1 MRSSAWVA
9 RFNYNNS
16 TEDFYSQNNLW
27 PRPYFLILLRLF
39 GTLSFDICQFW
50 LFFFHCHW
58 CHCLARVYWDNQIFV
73 FLQGEAAPWH
83 NKKSPSM
90 WRKTSVKQSRQK
102 STFHQLIH
110 GFLQKNP
117 RCKDG
122 TFRGEAVELH
132 RGYRPRG
139 DDRMVPWCCQH
150 RLTWHTGRS
159 SLPTWQQTTTN
170 TADVQNI
177 QNIQKMLSEIEW
189 QDVTAKTCR
198 SIPPMTCSRGAM
210 LRSKL
215 DFDLQG
221 YRVRGKQ
228 TNKGFLWQDSDQGL
242 SLQHPLNFCS
252 EPSLEILKAIEQE
265 SWDSGQDIRQHLTH
279 CSPLDFLDCD

>member
-58 CHCLARVYWDNQIFV
+58 CHCLARVSWDNQISV

-110 GFLQKNP
+110 GFLPRAVSTKQKRPEVQRWHLPWRSRGAASWLSAP
-117 RCKDG
+117 RRRPDG
-122 TFRGEAVELH
+122 ALVLSAS
-132 RGYRPRG
+132 P
-139 DDRMVPWCCQH
+139 DI
-150 RLTWHTGRS
+150 
-159 SLPTWQQTTTN
+159 TTN
-170 TADVQNI
+170 KADVQKI